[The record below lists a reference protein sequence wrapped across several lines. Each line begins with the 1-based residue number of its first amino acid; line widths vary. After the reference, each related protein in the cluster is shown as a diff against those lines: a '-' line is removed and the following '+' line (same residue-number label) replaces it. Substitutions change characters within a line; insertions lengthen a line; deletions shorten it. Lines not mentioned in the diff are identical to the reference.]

1 LAPLVEAVEEPQP
14 EPEVVVEAVEVVEEV
29 AEEETNPHPPLKKV
43 RSWHCWMRAVL
54 LREASDQCTYAV

>member
-1 LAPLVEAVEEPQP
+1 VAAGEEAPPEREVGVEAREAVEAVE
-14 EPEVVVEAVEVVEEV
+14 A
-29 AEEETNPHPPLKKV
+29 AEEEPSPLKKV